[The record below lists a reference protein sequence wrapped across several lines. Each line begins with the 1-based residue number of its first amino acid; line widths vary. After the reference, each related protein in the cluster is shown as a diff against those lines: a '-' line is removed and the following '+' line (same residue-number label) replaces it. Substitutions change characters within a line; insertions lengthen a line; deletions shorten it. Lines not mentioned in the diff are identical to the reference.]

1 MFTKRKSLLLGFL
14 AAATATGL
22 ALGVNGVVDAYVG
35 EPVEVSA
42 ASQSFTRTMTTFT
55 TVEGSVSIDGDPNV
69 TYTCYKGGGTT
80 PPAINNG
87 VIRLYQKGKDGGDG
101 GRITIEVNGDYKITS
116 ATIGS
121 SMSTTIRVYDDADD
135 NSANDKTGIS
145 LAEGGKHEASG
156 LDASSV
162 TFVCN
167 GTSSESRL
175 YVNYLSVTYEPKTA
189 TPDDEELKSIRLDRG
204 AGTDS
209 VYQGEVLDTEGYIV
223 TAVYGSDS
231 NPDYS
236 RESIIAL
243 DDEELI
249 WNYDSSEIATVDLNV
264 TYQGITS
271 NTLTLNIIEIPAIRE
286 FVDTIVLDDLNIS
299 GSGYQTFEN
308 IVPSEGESKAKYSGK
323 AYKNASNIQLNSGE
337 DRGFFVSFSA
347 GTVKSIDVT
356 YADRSGELTVYSA
369 DEPGL
374 TINDYTN
381 YEGTITKQSTH
392 IDLSGKGIKY
402 FGLEANDTCQLKH
415 IIVAW
420 EVDTEEIDEFV
431 SSFFEGVT
439 CDGGVTEP
447 DVDMWGI
454 VELYYADLSDV
465 HKAEIQ
471 EVTPNNED
479 TSTIAGVLARY
490 DYIVGK
496 YGPETYNDFMGR
508 KPAPIA
514 SALSIRNSD
523 GLTDI
528 AVISALAVAGIA
540 AAGAFVFLRRKKE
553 A

>member
-1 MFTKRKSLLLGFL
+1 MFNKRKSLLLGIL

-42 ASQSFTRTMTTFT
+42 ASQSFTRTMTSFT
-55 TVEGSVSIDGDPNV
+55 KISGDLDGDPNL
-69 TYTCYKGGGTT
+69 TYLSEKGNGTT
-80 PPAINNG
+80 APAIYNNQ
-87 VIRLYQKGKDGGDG
+87 IRLYQQGKNGGDG
-101 GRITIEVNGDYKITS
+101 GRITITVLGDYKITS

-121 SMSTTIRVYDDADD
+121 SSATTIRVFDNDDDK
-135 NSANDKTGIS
+135 SANDKTGIS
-145 LAEGGKHEASG
+145 ISKNGTYEITG
-156 LDASSV
+156 LEASSV

-167 GTSSESRL
+167 GTSSDTRL
-175 YVNYLSVTYEPKTA
+175 NVNYLSVTYESKTSA
-189 TPDDEELKSIRLDRG
+189 PDDEELKSIRLDRG

-236 RESIIAL
+236 RESVIAL

-249 WNYDSSEIATVDLNV
+249 WNYDSSEIATVDLSV
-264 TYQGITS
+264 TYQGVTS
-271 NTLTLNIIEIPAIRE
+271 NILTLNVIEIPAIRE
-286 FVDTIVLDDLNIS
+286 FVDTIVLDDLGLS
-299 GSGYQTFEN
+299 GNSYETFKN
-308 IVPSEGESKAKYSGK
+308 IVPSEGGSKAKYSGK
-323 AYKNASNIQLNSGE
+323 AYKNGSNIQLNSGD

-347 GTVKSIDVT
+347 GTVKAIDAT
-356 YADRSGELTVYSA
+356 YASGSGELTVYSA
-369 DEPGL
+369 DKAGS

-381 YEGTITKQSTH
+381 FEGTITKQSTH

-402 FGLEANDTCQLKH
+402 FGLEANATCQFKN
-415 IIVAW
+415 IVVTW

-439 CDGGVTEP
+439 CDGGVTQP
-447 DVDMWGI
+447 DADMWGI
-454 VELYYADLSDV
+454 AELYYADLSDV

-471 EVTPNNED
+471 EVTPNYED

-496 YGPETYNDFMGR
+496 YGTKKYNDFMGR
-508 KPAPIA
+508 NPAPIA
-514 SALSIRNSD
+514 SALSIHNSD
-523 GLTDI
+523 DVMDI
-528 AVISALAVAGIA
+528 VVISALAIAGIA

>member
-1 MFTKRKSLLLGFL
+1 MFNKRKSLLLGIL

-55 TVEGSVSIDGDPNV
+55 TVEGNVYIDGDPNV
-69 TYTCYKGGGTT
+69 TYSCNQEDGTSA
-80 PPAINNG
+80 PAINKG
-87 VIRLYQKGKDGGDG
+87 VIRLYQIGEDGTDGGS
-101 GRITIEVNGDYKITS
+101 ITIKVTDDYKITS

-145 LAEGGKHEASG
+145 LAANATYEASG
-156 LDASSV
+156 LEASSF
-162 TFVCN
+162 TFVCK
-167 GTSSESRL
+167 GTSSSSRL

-209 VYQGEVLDTEGYIV
+209 VYQGEVLDTEGYVV

-236 RESIIAL
+236 RESVIAL

-249 WNYDSSEIATVDLNV
+249 WNYDSSEIATVDLSV
-264 TYQGITS
+264 TYQGIVS
-271 NTLTLNIIEIPAIRE
+271 NILTLNVIEIPAIRE
-286 FVDTIVLDDLNIS
+286 SVDTIVLNDLDLANV
-299 GSGYQTFEN
+299 GYDTFEN
-308 IVPSEGESKAKYSGK
+308 IVPSESESKAKYSGK
-323 AYKNASNIQLNSGE
+323 AFKNGNNIQLNSGD

-347 GTVKSIDVT
+347 GTVKAIDAT
-356 YADRSGELTVYSA
+356 YAGGSGELTVYSA
-369 DEPGL
+369 DKAGS

-381 YEGTITKQSTH
+381 FEGTITNQSTH

-402 FGLEANDTCQLKH
+402 FGLEANATCQFKS
-415 IIVAW
+415 IVVTW

-447 DVDMWGI
+447 DADMWG
-454 VELYYADLSDV
+454 VAELYYADLSDV

-471 EVTPNNED
+471 EVTPNYED

-496 YGPETYNDFMGR
+496 YGTDKYNDFMGR
-508 KPAPIA
+508 NPSPIA
-514 SALSIRNSD
+514 SALSIHSTD
-523 GLTDI
+523 DLMDI
-528 AVISALAVAGIA
+528 AIISALAVAGIA